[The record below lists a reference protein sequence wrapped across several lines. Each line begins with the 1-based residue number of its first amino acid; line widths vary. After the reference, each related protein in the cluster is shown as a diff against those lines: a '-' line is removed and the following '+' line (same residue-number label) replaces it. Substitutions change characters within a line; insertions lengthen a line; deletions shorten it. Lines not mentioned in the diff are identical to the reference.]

1 MPRNM
6 YIERSEMTVKNEYIN
21 KQSCYRTEQV
31 IYALRRL
38 TVQFGQMNQ
47 KYGLIIDEEI
57 IILYKHYEQKM
68 KEIQKTS

>member
-1 MPRNM
+1 M
-6 YIERSEMTVKNEYIN
+6 KNGYMNE
-21 KQSCYRTEQV
+21 QSFYRTEQV

-57 IILYKHYEQKM
+57 AMLYEQYEQKM
-68 KEIQKTS
+68 KEIQKTFVK